1 MNRLSRQEKIRIF
14 RYLFPVAI
22 VLSLLLY
29 GIFGSKVIWNVVL
42 YLAIATFILRM
53 IRMWLE
59 FKEEKKDQEKKEC
72 NLV

>member
-1 MNRLSRQEKIRIF
+1 MTNDKPTEERLKQDNW
-14 RYLFPVAI
+14 
-22 VLSLLLY
+22 LSMP
-29 GIFGSKVIWNVVL
+29 SKNS
-42 YLAIATFILRM
+42 AATFIFRM